1 MSNLTLSITSI
12 GDLLLRKI
20 ITNGGEPIKDVNL
33 CVPIYQRPYKW
44 TARNAIQL
52 LDDIIDAKNRNK
64 ERYRVGTLI
73 LHQTN
78 NRYDIVDGQQ
88 RAITFSLL
96 LSALGE
102 RNIAFLQQEVYDN
115 EFNNHNIANN
125 YNALCRRVGLKSEE
139 SELAIE
145 HQREMERLKEYIE
158 NRCELIV
165 VITPDISEAFQ
176 FFDSQNARGKA
187 LYPHDLLKAYHLREM
202 NDISED
208 ETEKIVKGWEQVSQ
222 RGLADFF
229 GNYLYRIKEWVNGNK
244 ATVLNEHNIHI
255 FKGITRSARTPYAQ
269 FYKSAYCYA
278 DMVNSSAMPFVSGT
292 QNVNAFQLN
301 TPVIAGKPFFE
312 YTKHYYNILKD
323 IQNNNKYE
331 GFYIND
337 NIIVKTLDRH
347 FKRGK
352 GNSITRLLFDTSV
365 LLYVDRFCPEAYP
378 TKEDMDLFEQFVVYA
393 FIWAYSLRAQYTN
406 LGWLSAQ
413 NYIMGWSDKINAFNM
428 YQLISNQDTP
438 TSLLSALAD
447 KLNPLSNGDI
457 KDGWARECYEYSG
470 SGKTLKDLRDE
481 DDGVYENYLY
491 FFQINGFYKNKWR

>member
-102 RNIAFLQQEVYDN
+102 KNIAFLQQEIYDN

-125 YNALCRRVGLKSEE
+125 YNALYRRVGLKSEE
-139 SELAIE
+139 SELAVE

-378 TKEDMDLFEQFVVYA
+378 TKEDMELFEQFVIYA
-393 FIWAYSLRAQYTN
+393 FIWSYSLRAQYTN

-438 TSLLSALAD
+438 ASLLSALAD

-491 FFQINGFYKNKWR
+491 FFQINGFYKN